1 MLVISREWLTDG
13 EEELKKFVDVDLA
26 LLVKVEKV
34 KEAIKEV
41 EKEAEARVFASD
53 EWEVALEGLELLAEL
68 VSLVKFEEEVDLI
81 ETNEEVISDDKNAV
95 FKV

>member
-1 MLVISREWLTDG
+1 VLVISREWFTDG
-13 EEELKKFVDVDLA
+13 EEESKKFVDVDLA

-81 ETNEEVISDDKNAV
+81 ETNEKVISDDENAV